1 MATTLGDPLRGA
13 VGVMATLLDTV
24 ASWQSL
30 LLVLVVFGFA
40 PGFCLRLIVL
50 AYPRNDPRRS
60 ELPAELYAVPTI
72 KRPLWVAMQLEVAL
86 FEGLGHRGS
95 TAIRRLH
102 ARRRASRRTEVPE
115 GSTDA
120 RDEASS
126 TSSPVMFVGVL

>member
-1 MATTLGDPLRGA
+1 MAA
-13 VGVMATLLDTV
+13 LLETV

-30 LLVLVVFGFA
+30 LLVLLMFGFA

-50 AYPRNDPRRS
+50 AYPPDDPRRS

-95 TAIRRLH
+95 AAIRRLCE
-102 ARRRASRRTEVPE
+102 RRRGSRRTEVPE
-115 GSTDA
+115 GSTGA
-120 RDEASS
+120 RDGAPPASG
-126 TSSPVMFVGVL
+126 PVMFVGVL